1 MTKVLEDVI
10 NQIFADVENRISKGI
25 KEIDQF
31 FQAERSKITVPQA
44 EEFVTNYEQL
54 YLEVKQAPLLG
65 LKLKAY
71 QEFNSYLSQIKTQYH
86 EALQKP
92 VIRMMDEI
100 DSHIQAL
107 NHLIKAESLILTA
120 FSSYNLSHHLE
131 IDKYKKFY
139 EGLEYLQKFVN
150 TYGCYLA
157 DSLLKNHLIEA
168 IENIIASNIFDDSI
182 IEYNSADETG
192 KEGVK
197 NYIQLIN
204 NYAKD
209 VLLSIYRLKP
219 RTFPKRFQDIDELW
233 DYWDTLYTAEE
244 MTESLEKLQKGL
256 DEERRR
262 QGGRTLF
269 S

>member
-31 FQAERSKITVPQA
+31 FQAERSKITAPQA
-44 EEFVTNYEQL
+44 EQFVTKYQQL
-54 YLEVKQAPLLG
+54 YSEVKQAPLLG

-71 QEFNSYLSQIKTQYH
+71 QEFNSYLSQIKAQYN

-92 VIRMMDEI
+92 VIRIMDEI

-120 FSSYNLSHHLE
+120 FSSYHLSHLE
-131 IDKYKKFY
+131 LDEYKKFH
-139 EGLEYLQKFVN
+139 EGLEYLQKFVDK
-150 TYGCYLA
+150 YGCYLA
-157 DSLLKNHLIEA
+157 DSFLKNHLIEA
-168 IENIIASNIFDDSI
+168 IESIIASNIFDDSI
-182 IEYNSADETG
+182 IEYNSADETA
-192 KEGVK
+192 KQGVK
-197 NYIQLIN
+197 NYIQLIK

-219 RTFPKRFQDIDELW
+219 RTSPKRFANLDELLA
-233 DYWDTLYTAEE
+233 YWDTLYTSEE
-244 MTESLEKLQKGL
+244 MDESFDILSKGL

-262 QGGRTLF
+262 QGARTLF

>member
-1 MTKVLEDVI
+1 MTKVLENVI
-10 NQIFADVENRISKGI
+10 TQIFIDAENQISQGI

-31 FQAERSKITVPQA
+31 FQAERSQITAPQA
-44 EEFVTNYEQL
+44 EEFVTNYQQL
-54 YLEVKQAPLLG
+54 YSEVKQAPLLG

-71 QEFNSYLSQIKTQYH
+71 QEFNSYVNQIKTQYH

-92 VIRMMDEI
+92 VIRGMEQI

-107 NHLIKAESLILTA
+107 NYLIKAESLILTA
-120 FSSYNLSHHLE
+120 FSSYHLNHLE
-131 IDKYKKFY
+131 LDEYQKFY
-139 EGLEYLQKFVN
+139 EGLEYLQKFVD

-157 DSLLKNHLIEA
+157 DSFLKNHLIEA
-168 IENIIASNIFDDSI
+168 IESIITSNIFDDSI
-182 IEYNSADETG
+182 IKNNSVDETA
-192 KEGVK
+192 KEVVK
-197 NYIQLIN
+197 KYIHLIN
-204 NYAKD
+204 NYTKD

-219 RTFPKRFQDIDELW
+219 RSFPKKFKTIDELW
-233 DYWDTLYTAEE
+233 DYWDTLYTDEE
-244 MTESLEKLQKGL
+244 MKESLEILEKGI

>member
-10 NQIFADVENRISKGI
+10 NQVFADAENKISRGI
-25 KEIDQF
+25 QEIDQF
-31 FQAERSKITVPQA
+31 FQSERSKITDKQA
-44 EEFVTNYEQL
+44 EEFVTKYQQL
-54 YLEVKQAPLLG
+54 YSEVKQAPLLS

-86 EALQKP
+86 DALQKP
-92 VIRMMDEI
+92 VIRVMDEI

-120 FSSYNLSHHLE
+120 FSSYYLSHHLE
-131 IDKYKKFY
+131 LDEYKKFH
-139 EGLEYLQKFVN
+139 EGLEYLQKFVD

-157 DSLLKNHLIEA
+157 DSFLKNHLIEG
-168 IENIIASNIFDDSI
+168 IESIIASNIFDSI
-182 IEYNSADETG
+182 SEYNLADETA
-192 KEGVK
+192 KEVVK
-197 NYIQLIN
+197 NYIQLIK

-219 RTFPKRFQDIDELW
+219 RTFPKRFANLDELLA
-233 DYWDTLYTAEE
+233 YWDILYTSEE
-244 MTESLEKLQKGL
+244 MDESFEKLSKGL

-262 QGGRTLF
+262 QGARTLF

>member
-10 NQIFADVENRISKGI
+10 NQIFADAENRISKGI

-31 FQAERSKITVPQA
+31 FQAERSKITVSQA
-44 EEFVTNYEQL
+44 EEFVTKYQQL
-54 YLEVKQAPLLG
+54 YSEVKQAPLLS

-86 EALQKP
+86 ETLQKP
-92 VIRMMDEI
+92 VIRGMEQVE
-100 DSHIQAL
+100 SYIQAL
-107 NHLIKAESLILTA
+107 NYLIKAESLILTA
-120 FSSYNLSHHLE
+120 FSSYHLNHLE
-131 IDKYKKFY
+131 LDEYKKFH
-139 EGLEYLQKFVN
+139 EGLEYIQKFVDR
-150 TYGCYLA
+150 YGCYLA
-157 DSLLKNHLIEA
+157 DSFLKNHLIEA
-168 IENIIASNIFDDSI
+168 IESIIASNIFDDSA
-182 IEYNSADETG
+182 IENNSIDETA
-192 KEGVK
+192 KESVK
-197 NYIQLIN
+197 IYIHLIN

-219 RTFPKRFQDIDELW
+219 RSFPKKFKTIDELW
-233 DYWDTLYTAEE
+233 DYWDTLYTDEE
-244 MTESLEKLQKGL
+244 MTESLEILEKGL

>member
-1 MTKVLEDVI
+1 MTKVLEDII
-10 NQIFADVENRISKGI
+10 NQIFADVEDKISQGI

-31 FQAERSKITVPQA
+31 FQAEQSKITAPQA
-44 EEFVTNYEQL
+44 EEFVTKYQQL
-54 YLEVKQAPLLG
+54 YSEVKQAPLLS

-71 QEFNSYLSQIKTQYH
+71 QEFNSYVNQINTQYH
-86 EALQKP
+86 EALQNP
-92 VIRMMDEI
+92 VIRGMEQI

-107 NHLIKAESLILTA
+107 NYLIKAELLILTA
-120 FSSYNLSHHLE
+120 FSSYHLNYLE
-131 IDKYKKFY
+131 LDEYKKFHQ
-139 EGLEYLQKFVN
+139 GLEYLQKFVD

-157 DSLLKNHLIEA
+157 DSFLKNHLIEA
-168 IENIIASNIFDDSI
+168 IESIIASNIFDDSI
-182 IEYNSADETG
+182 IKNNSVDDTA
-192 KEGVK
+192 KEVVK
-197 NYIQLIN
+197 KYIHLIN

-219 RTFPKRFQDIDELW
+219 RSFPKKFKTIDELW
-233 DYWDTLYTAEE
+233 DYWDTLYTDEE
-244 MTESLEKLQKGL
+244 MKESLEILQKGL